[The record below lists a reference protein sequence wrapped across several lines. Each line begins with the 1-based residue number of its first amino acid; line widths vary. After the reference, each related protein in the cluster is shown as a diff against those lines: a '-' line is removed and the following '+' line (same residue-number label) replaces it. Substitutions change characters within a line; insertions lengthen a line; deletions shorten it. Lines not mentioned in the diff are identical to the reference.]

1 MLSILE
7 LLYNLLKLLIKWVFR
22 IDTEVEG
29 DRSSNLS
36 VGRIL

>member
-7 LLYNLLKLLIKWVFR
+7 LLYNILKLLIKRVFR
-22 IDTEVEG
+22 IDIEVEG
-29 DRSSNLS
+29 DRSGNLS

>member
-22 IDTEVEG
+22 IDIEVEG
-29 DRSSNLS
+29 DRSSKLS